1 MPLWVHAVVAFV
13 IAAVAFGLA
22 HIMPGAGMMAVVL
35 GTTLWTV
42 WSMGRARR
50 RAGAPSARL
59 D

>member
-13 IAAVAFGLA
+13 IAAVAFGVA

-50 RAGAPSARL
+50 RAVRQT
-59 D
+59 